1 MANSDLT
8 GILNCGLL
16 FCIKNKTKKKL
27 PPVRIMSN
35 AILTAA
41 F

>member
-1 MANSDLT
+1 MANSDLI

-16 FCIKNKTKKKL
+16 FCIKNNNKKL
-27 PPVRIMSN
+27 PQVRIMSN